1 MPKGPLSPGPRS
13 LLWALFSLGLIHLLD
28 RNTPAYITLNALY
41 TIPVMIAAWGM
52 GRSGA
57 FGLAL
62 LATGSWIYVS
72 FLVTGPFTSATSLT
86 WVSLTLFAGFMIPG
100 TIVDLLKRRIESE
113 RELRLSKAR
122 TEDRLLESNELLS
135 LFVHHSPI
143 YAYIKEVD
151 SGQSRVLHASENFQQ
166 MIGIPGSALVGKT
179 MAELYPPA
187 MAEKITADDLAV
199 VSGGKELELQ
209 EEFNGRSY
217 LTHKYPIVHGG
228 KTLLAGFTIDITKR
242 KQDEAEKAELEAWNH
257 QLQKAKS
264 LGVMAGSIAHHFNNK
279 LQSVIGYLEILPQ
292 LTKHEDPDRF
302 VALAKEAA
310 EKAAE
315 VSRLLLIYLGNDSAP
330 REPRHLS
337 EICLKHLP
345 LLQKDLPSQV
355 TLAPDCPSPGPVISA
370 NVDQLQRVLANLV
383 ANASEAM
390 TAAGGSI
397 RISLR
402 TCPSEGIPTSHRFP
416 IDWKPKEPSYACLEV
431 ADNGCGIGEEDVE
444 KVFDPF
450 FSTKFIGRG
459 LGLPVALGIVQAHGG
474 SITVES
480 SQGRGSVFRVYLP
493 LSTEPAISLPEGVAH
508 APEHEGDG
516 TLLLVDD
523 DDMLIQSTG
532 ALLGRL
538 GFTVLTARDGA
549 EALELFRQHQGE
561 IRCVLTDLTMPRLD
575 GWGLLAAL
583 RQLDPNLPV
592 ILASGYDKGQVLAG
606 TRPDQPQAFLSKPF
620 DLRQLRDALD
630 LALVTSSRA

>member
-1 MPKGPLSPGPRS
+1 MPKGPLSPRLRS

-28 RNTPAYITLNALY
+28 RNTPAYITLNVLY

-72 FLVTGPFTSATSLT
+72 FLVTGPFTSSTSLT
-86 WVSLTLFAGFMIPG
+86 WVSLTLFAGFITPG
-100 TIVDLLKRRIESE
+100 IIVDLLKRRIESE
-113 RELRLSKAR
+113 RELRLSKAA
-122 TEDRLLESNELLS
+122 TEDKLLESNELLS

-166 MIGIPGSALVGKT
+166 MVGIPGSELVGKT
-179 MAELYPPA
+179 MAELFPPA

-199 VSGGKELELQ
+199 VSGGKGLERQ
-209 EEFNGRSY
+209 EDFDGRSY

-228 KTLLAGFTIDITKR
+228 KTLLAGFTIDITER
-242 KQDEAEKAELEAWNH
+242 KQAEADKAELDAWNH
-257 QLQKAKS
+257 QLQKARS

-292 LTKHEDPDRF
+292 LTNDEDPGKF

-330 REPRHLS
+330 REPRDLS
-337 EICLKHLP
+337 EICLEHVP
-345 LLQKDLPSQV
+345 FLQKGLPSQV
-355 TLAPDCPSPGPVISA
+355 TLDPDCPSPGPVVSA

-383 ANASEAM
+383 GNASEAM
-390 TAAGGSI
+390 TPAGGWI

-402 TCPSEGIPTSHRFP
+402 TCPSGSIPTSHRFP

-450 FSTKFIGRG
+450 FSTRFIGRG

-480 SQGRGSVFRVYLP
+480 SQGHHSVFRVYLP

-538 GFTVLTARDGA
+538 GFTVLTARDGV
-549 EALELFRQHQGE
+549 EALEVFRQHRGE
-561 IRCVLTDLTMPRLD
+561 IRCVITDLTMPRLD
-575 GWGLLAAL
+575 GWGLLSAL
-583 RQLDPNLPV
+583 RQLDPDLPV

-620 DLRQLRDALD
+620 DLRQLREALD